1 MCRAWTPN
9 WLPSI
14 RMRVPIPAVVN
25 IGRNLGETMLAR
37 SARNKR
43 RHKKYPERVLMP
55 VGQAILCW
63 FLVALWIFVSAIG
76 WFAFDETAEPA
87 DLALRWAFAPFGIT
101 GLVLLAFYY
110 NSYVETY
117 DDHVVYRTWLRRVH
131 RIDYSEIT
139 AYRIVG
145 GQYQAARL
153 KVWTLDGRRKSF
165 QLPLFDMGKLLE
177 YLEQSAI
184 ENRTKERWGL
194 TTKY

>member
-1 MCRAWTPN
+1 
-9 WLPSI
+9 
-14 RMRVPIPAVVN
+14 MRVPITAVVN
-25 IGRNLGETMLAR
+25 IGRNVGETVLAN

-43 RHKKYPERVLMP
+43 RHKKHPERVLMP
-55 VGQAILCW
+55 GSQAIFCW
-63 FLVALWIFVSAIG
+63 LLVVLWLVMTAVG
-76 WFAFDETAEPA
+76 WFAFDETADRG

-145 GQYQAARL
+145 GQNQAARL
-153 KVWTLDGRRKSF
+153 KIWTLDGRRKSF
-165 QLPLFDMGKLLE
+165 QLPIFDMAKTLE
-177 YLEQSAI
+177 YLVENTV
-184 ENRTKERWGL
+184 ENRTKERFGL
-194 TTKY
+194 TTEH